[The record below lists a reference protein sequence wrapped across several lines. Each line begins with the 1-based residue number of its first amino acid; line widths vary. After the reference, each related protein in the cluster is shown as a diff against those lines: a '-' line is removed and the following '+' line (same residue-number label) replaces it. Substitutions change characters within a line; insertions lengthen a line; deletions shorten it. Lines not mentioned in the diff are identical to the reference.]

1 MQTYEQLL
9 EENRELRA
17 QLAERDARI
26 AKLEALLASALSRI
40 AELEAQLKTNS
51 RNSSKPPSSD
61 PPNVAAH
68 ERQKRKKGGG
78 TRSRGGQRGHK
89 GTTRSLLPPE
99 KVKHFVELKPEVCE
113 KCAAALTGEDPRP
126 IRSQQTEIPPIEP
139 EVTEYR
145 RHTLT
150 CCACGAKT
158 TADLPEGV
166 TNSAFGSRL
175 TSIAAACSGMFR
187 MSRRMAGY
195 FLDII
200 LNVDMSLGS
209 VSACE
214 STVSESV
221 EAPVDEA
228 REHIKNAPDV
238 NADETGYRQA
248 VQIEDEDGRADAKA
262 SKQASKAWL
271 WTAVTPLV
279 TVFLIHAKRGRDA
292 AVELLGTFRGILTS
306 DRWNAYNFVDAAR
319 RQLCWAHLLRDFEW
333 IAEFGA
339 ESARIGKDLLADTRR
354 MFTWWHELKA
364 GGLSRSGFQER
375 MGPLIMRV
383 EELLAEGAAGS
394 HKKSAGKCREIRKLR
409 AALWTFVTHENIE
422 PTNNAAERAL
432 RPAVI
437 WRRLSFGSASKRGS
451 RFVERML
458 TVTATCRQQG
468 RNVLEYLVAACEAH
482 ARGEPAPSLL
492 PRAAEVRLVSR
503 GG

>member
-26 AKLEALLASALSRI
+26 AELEALPAGALSRI
-40 AELEAQLKTNS
+40 SALEAQLKTNS

-68 ERQKRKKGGG
+68 EKQKRKKGGG
-78 TRSRGGQRGHK
+78 KRSRGG
-89 GTTRSLLPPE
+89 
-99 KVKHFVELKPEVCE
+99 
-113 KCAAALTGEDPRP
+113 
-126 IRSQQTEIPPIEP
+126 
-139 EVTEYR
+139 
-145 RHTLT
+145 
-150 CCACGAKT
+150 
-158 TADLPEGV
+158 
-166 TNSAFGSRL
+166 
-175 TSIAAACSGMFR
+175 
-187 MSRRMAGY
+187 
-195 FLDII
+195 
-200 LNVDMSLGS
+200 
-209 VSACE
+209 
-214 STVSESV
+214 
-221 EAPVDEA
+221 
-228 REHIKNAPDV
+228 
-238 NADETGYRQA
+238 
-248 VQIEDEDGRADAKA
+248 
-262 SKQASKAWL
+262 
-271 WTAVTPLV
+271 
-279 TVFLIHAKRGRDA
+279 
-292 AVELLGTFRGILTS
+292 
-306 DRWNAYNFVDAAR
+306 
-319 RQLCWAHLLRDFEW
+319 QLCWAHLLRDFER

-339 ESARIGKDLLADTRR
+339 ESARIGKDLLSETKR

-375 MGPLIMRV
+375 MGPVMTRV
-383 EELLAEGAAGS
+383 EELLAKGAAGS

-437 WRRLSFGSASKRGS
+437 WRRLSFGSASDRGS

-492 PRAAEVRLVSR
+492 PQAAEVRLVKR